1 MNQCSLQTY
10 ILVNIDPALAIY
22 RRISVTGYLPPVI
35 EFRIGRHLSSLI
47 RRLTFKI
54 FSGFWRSAIGNDHH
68 PRYDILVLMSVDITT
83 SSEILYRRPERATA
97 QENRRA
103 AEQAA
108 EMIEKE
114 KEKKEEKR
122 AWMHRARETRQRER
136 APKK

>member
-1 MNQCSLQTY
+1 
-10 ILVNIDPALAIY
+10 
-22 RRISVTGYLPPVI
+22 
-35 EFRIGRHLSSLI
+35 
-47 RRLTFKI
+47 
-54 FSGFWRSAIGNDHH
+54 
-68 PRYDILVLMSVDITT
+68 MSVDITT

-114 KEKKEEKR
+114 KEKKKEKR